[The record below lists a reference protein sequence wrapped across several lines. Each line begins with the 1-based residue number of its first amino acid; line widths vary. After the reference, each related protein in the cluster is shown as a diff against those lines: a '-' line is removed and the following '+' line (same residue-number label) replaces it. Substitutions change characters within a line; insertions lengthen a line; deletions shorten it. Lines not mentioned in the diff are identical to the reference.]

1 MASDKDGKR
10 AISPETSAEYL
21 PEFQDIFSRIQEAK
35 RKAHFQINSTVMDL
49 YWAIGRHIDRQ
60 LENSNWGQGVVTEL
74 SRYIRQQ
81 DVELKGYAPRN
92 LWRMRQ
98 FYQTWRDQPKLST
111 LWTQL
116 SWSHNR
122 RIMTLK
128 TLQERE
134 FYLTLCAEKGYSFR
148 ELERLIQSGTFER
161 TMLGE
166 GNLSETVRQ
175 LPQDTDGV
183 FKDSYVFEFLN
194 LPVPHREKDLQQAL
208 VASLKDFILELGA
221 GFSFIGQEY
230 RLQVGMDDFFIDL
243 LFYHRHLQ
251 CLVAVELKTVKFD
264 PSHLGK
270 LEFYLETLDRNVRLE
285 HENPSIGVLLCR
297 EKNDEVVRYSLARSV
312 SPAVIADYET
322 KLIPKDL
329 LRRKLNEFYL
339 LLERQNEE

>member
-1 MASDKDGKR
+1 
-10 AISPETSAEYL
+10 
-21 PEFQDIFSRIQEAK
+21 
-35 RKAHFQINSTVMDL
+35 
-49 YWAIGRHIDRQ
+49 
-60 LENSNWGQGVVTEL
+60 
-74 SRYIRQQ
+74 
-81 DVELKGYAPRN
+81 
-92 LWRMRQ
+92 
-98 FYQTWRDQPKLST
+98 
-111 LWTQL
+111 
-116 SWSHNR
+116 
-122 RIMTLK
+122 MTLK
-128 TLQERE
+128 TPQERE
-134 FYLTLCAEKGYSFR
+134 FYLTVCAEKGYSFR

-166 GNLSETVRQ
+166 GNLSEAVRQ
-175 LPQDTDGV
+175 LPQNTDGV

-230 RLQVGMDDFFIDL
+230 RLQVGTDDFFIDL

-251 CLVAVELKTVKFD
+251 CLVAIELKTVKFD

-322 KLIPKDL
+322 KLLPKDL

-339 LLERQNEE
+339 LLEKQNEE

>member
-1 MASDKDGKR
+1 MRSDKNNKLV
-10 AISPETSAEYL
+10 INKNHLTQ
-21 PEFQDIFSRIQEAK
+21 FQDILSRIQQAK
-35 RKAHFQINSTVMDL
+35 RKAYSQINVAVIEL
-49 YWAIGRHIDRQ
+49 YWTIGQYIDQ
-60 LENSNWGQGVVTEL
+60 QIEKSDWGQGVVKSL
-74 SRYIRQQ
+74 SEYLIGK
-81 DVELKGYAPRN
+81 DAELKGFSARN

-98 FYQTWRDQPKLST
+98 FYQVWRDCPKLST

-128 TLQERE
+128 TIEERE
-134 FYLTLCAEKGYSFR
+134 FYLKLCAEKQYSFR

-161 TMLGE
+161 TALANA
-166 GNLSETVRQ
+166 NLSKAIQQ
-175 LPQDTDGV
+175 LPQNAEGV
-183 FKDSYVFEFLN
+183 FKDSYVFEFLD

-208 VASLKDFILELGA
+208 VSSLKDFILELGR

-230 RLQVGMDDFFIDL
+230 RLQVGADDFFIDL
-243 LFYHRHLQ
+243 LFYHRYLQ
-251 CLVAVELKTVKFD
+251 CLVAFELKTVKFD

-270 LEFYLETLDRNVRLE
+270 LEFYLETLDRDVRLE
-285 HENPSIGVLLCR
+285 YENPSIGVLLCR
-297 EKNDEVVRYSLARSV
+297 EKNNEVVRYSLARSV

-339 LLERQNEE
+339 LLEKGGNDEE